1 MHKQVIGF
9 AAAAVVSWVA
19 FVLLLRATI
28 EVWPVSLAGT
38 YSRVLSV
45 AMLLLWVVTRGGGLR
60 RLRPR
65 GTVPWLAL
73 MGIVAVGINLLC
85 FEALKWTTAT
95 NVSLLVRLDLVFV
108 VLIGVTFR
116 LERVGLVPLLVLLPV
131 MLAGLGLLVEID
143 RINWRGHAL
152 GDLMVVASALGLAIN
167 AFVIRHI
174 MQQMDEEAVA
184 AINQSVTVIG
194 FVALGLITG
203 DFTSPPEAAGQFSA
217 WLLIVAL
224 AVASAVSLPLYYAA
238 LRRMKVWTL
247 RAFMLSGP
255 VLVLAVEW
263 WLWNVRLSTSQCAGA
278 ALVLGGLALLVRFE
292 LRPGAPQLPAG
303 TPE

>member
-1 MHKQVIGF
+1 MHKQAIGF

-19 FVLLLRATI
+19 FLLLMRAAVL
-28 EVWPVSLAGT
+28 VWPVSLAGT
-38 YSRVLSV
+38 YSRALS
-45 AMLLLWVVTRGGGLR
+45 AAILLLWVVTRGSGSR

-65 GTVPWLAL
+65 GTAGWLTL
-73 MGIVAVGINLLC
+73 MGIVAIGINLLC
-85 FEALKWTTAT
+85 FSALKWTTAT

-108 VLIGVTFR
+108 VLIGAIFR

-131 MLAGLGLLVEID
+131 MLAGLALLVEID
-143 RINWRGHAL
+143 RIEWGGHAL
-152 GDLMVVASALGLAIN
+152 GDLMIVASALGLAIN

-184 AINQSVTVIG
+184 AINQGATLLG
-194 FVALGLITG
+194 FIAMGLITG
-203 DFTSPPEAAGQFSA
+203 DFTSPPEAAGRLSA

-238 LRRMKVWTL
+238 LRRMKIWTL

-263 WLWNVRLSTSQCAGA
+263 WLWNVRLTTSQCAGA
-278 ALVLGGLALLVRFE
+278 VLMLLALALLVRIE
-292 LRPGAPQLPAG
+292 LRPGESQLPAG